1 MINEDKDTVKRV
13 SNPLG
18 AYLNAKYRSDL
29 AEEIHKSFFDT
40 DEHVER
46 VCAVSDII
54 KSFFGSRPSYYT
66 KRGLGSRKPF
76 ESVKYS
82 DAVLTLRRRSAEE
95 KEQYLYK
102 PLRDLGRVDVKV
114 DNGHLI
120 VRIY

>member
-1 MINEDKDTVKRV
+1 MINEDKDTTNRV
-13 SNPLG
+13 ANPLG
-18 AYLNAKYRSDL
+18 AYLNAQYRSEL
-29 AEEIHKSFFDT
+29 AGEMHKSFFDT
-40 DEHVER
+40 DEHVDR

-66 KRGLGSRKPF
+66 KRGIGTRKPF
-76 ESVKYS
+76 EAVKYS
-82 DAVLTLRRRSAEE
+82 DAVIVLRRKTAAE

-120 VRIY
+120 VRVY